1 MYQVVLQ
8 TKRELVAELKTQ
20 RWAQRVPLD
29 SIWNV
34 PVYMAPMNL
43 YDQRIEAFYM
53 PVRTNM
59 VREVEKGRSVII
71 MNDRL
76 SSYPIGLIK
85 EILHHELLHAV
96 DKWLGDQTLEG
107 EKRDVLRSNQVQY
120 ATRMLGRKRINPDT
134 LIRRAVLIDYLRQR
148 YALIP
153 VAPLQKVSLQDAWD
167 QAGYYTS
174 GPETWARVYALHRWL
189 VLHKLATNL
198 DSPLTQ
204 RQLYVAMTYADPREH
219 FFPLLFYWNLTIL
232 PPG

>member
-1 MYQVVLQ
+1 MQQVVEQ

-20 RWAQRVPLD
+20 RWAQRLPLD

-34 PVYMAPMNL
+34 PVYMAPVNL
-43 YDQRIEAFYM
+43 FDWRIEAFYA
-53 PVRTNM
+53 PVRVSA
-59 VREVEKGRSVII
+59 VREAEKGRSVII

-76 SSYPIGLIK
+76 STYPIGVVK

-96 DKWLGDQTLEG
+96 DKWLGDQTVEG
-107 EKRDVLRSNQVQY
+107 EKLDVMRSNQVLY
-120 ATRMLGRKRINPDT
+120 ATRILGRKRLHPDS
-134 LIRRAVLIDYLRQR
+134 LVRRAMLIDYLRQR

-153 VAPLQKVSLQDAWD
+153 VMPLQKASLQDAWD
-167 QAGYYTS
+167 QAGYYSS

-198 DSPLTQ
+198 DSPLTR

-219 FFPLLFYWNLTIL
+219 FFPLLFYWNLAIL